1 MLFTVFKSILIDI
14 AEEMQRVMQEELY
27 REHVR
32 RQYEQGKSDIVNTA
46 LTE

>member
-1 MLFTVFKSILIDI
+1 MSEMVFIRI
-14 AEEMQRVMQEELY
+14 AEEMQRVMQEEMY
-27 REHVR
+27 REHMR

>member
-1 MLFTVFKSILIDI
+1 MTLLTAFIHI

-32 RQYEQGKSDIVNTA
+32 RQYEQGKTDIVNTA

>member
-1 MLFTVFKSILIDI
+1 MFEMVFIRI
-14 AEEMQRVMQEELY
+14 AEEMQRVMQEEMY
-27 REHVR
+27 REHMR